1 MTPLPKVFVPKGK
14 TDYRGINITP
24 VIVRA
29 FEKSVFHIHA
39 RDRGSRIDVLL
50 SMQHTVY
57 CYFEDPKCKVL
68 RLFAMDFSKALD
80 SVNHELLSYKFQ
92 DVLLNPFIINWY
104 LSFLENRQQCIIY
117 NSFQGQWKCVNRGTT
132 QGSVSGPY
140 LFNIFINDLEIS
152 VDNNPALFKYADDFT
167 RIVPVWSNG
176 HCRTDLED
184 QLLTWSKENSIIS
197 NPSKC
202 KEIIFRK
209 KGCIHDIVEVNNI
222 PQCTELPILGVTFQ
236 ENCKYSEHVRAKLI
250 KANKCLFVLRS
261 LRKEGFSQGEVDHL
275 FSALVLPN
283 FTYGLPVYGAV
294 DSDLTVIQ
302 NVLDRCF
309 KRKYTSKRMD
319 IRELLEKADKKLF
332 KVRSVDPDCPLS
344 NIIPKKKETKY
355 LLRNKSAHRPDI
367 KTDRFKNVFV
377 NRIIFRYNL

>member
-1 MTPLPKVFVPKGK
+1 M
-14 TDYRGINITP
+14 
-24 VIVRA
+24 
-29 FEKSVFHIHA
+29 
-39 RDRGSRIDVLL
+39 
-50 SMQHTVY
+50 Y
-57 CYFEDPKCKVL
+57 CNGVMKW
-68 RLFAMDFSKALD
+68 M
-80 SVNHELLSYKFQ
+80 
-92 DVLLNPFIINWY
+92 
-104 LSFLENRQQCIIY
+104 
-117 NSFQGQWKCVNRGTT
+117 
-132 QGSVSGPY
+132 
-140 LFNIFINDLEIS
+140 
-152 VDNNPALFKYADDFT
+152 VD
-167 RIVPVWSNG
+167 VPVWSNG
-176 HCRTDLED
+176 HCRTDLVD
-184 QLLTWSKENSIIS
+184 QFLIWSKENSMIC

-209 KGCIHDIVEVNNI
+209 KGFIQDIAQVKNI
-222 PQCTELPILGVTFQ
+222 PQCTELRILVVTFQ

-302 NVLDRCF
+302 NFLDRCF

-344 NIIPKKKETKY
+344 NIIP
-355 LLRNKSAHRPDI
+355 
-367 KTDRFKNVFV
+367 
-377 NRIIFRYNL
+377 